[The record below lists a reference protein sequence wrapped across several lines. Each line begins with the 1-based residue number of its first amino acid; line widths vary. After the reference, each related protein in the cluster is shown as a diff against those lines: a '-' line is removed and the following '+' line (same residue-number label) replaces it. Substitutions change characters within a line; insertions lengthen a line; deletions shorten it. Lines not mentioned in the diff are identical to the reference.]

1 MGTKLNFVIIKYFSS
16 HNLFYFIQANY
27 FIAHPTSVTLI
38 LDSDDNIAYSA
49 LIIGAP
55 TLAAIIVSMIHCHI
69 LSGYSTRKE
78 PNSENIALFRYLLI
92 FSCLSAIVGNI
103 VQVYG
108 IEHSSITLTV
118 SENIWFSR
126 YRKTR
131 VLSQELGMVF
141 IDCYKTV
148 TNYSSYTCFRK

>member
-1 MGTKLNFVIIKYFSS
+1 M
-16 HNLFYFIQANY
+16 
-27 FIAHPTSVTLI
+27 
-38 LDSDDNIAYSA
+38 DSDDNIAYSA

-118 SENIWFSR
+118 SENI
-126 YRKTR
+126 
-131 VLSQELGMVF
+131 
-141 IDCYKTV
+141 
-148 TNYSSYTCFRK
+148 